1 MLCPVDI
8 KIKTSSHRERLV
20 VREVWEQSRRR
31 RRGDLPSQRFRFQR
45 RMICSKRERE
55 MQRRQTQPCRSIS
68 QLQTE
73 RNGGNGRGGDE
84 EDIRKKKNSDILW
97 HFISF
102 YSLSVSLPLA
112 RSRSLL
118 LLHYRSHHWNSG
130 DSTWRFLSA
139 RHRQVGR
146 FSLSHGGTWCT
157 GMR

>member
-8 KIKTSSHRERLV
+8 KIKTSHRERLV

-31 RRGDLPSQRFRFQR
+31 RGDLQSQRFRSQ
-45 RMICSKRERE
+45 SKNDLQQERE

-73 RNGGNGRGGDE
+73 RNGGMGRGGDE
-84 EDIRKKKNSDILW
+84 EDIRKKKRIRTFYGIL
-97 HFISF
+97 
-102 YSLSVSLPLA
+102 SLSTLSLPLA

>member
-31 RRGDLPSQRFRFQR
+31 RGDLPSQRFRSQ
-45 RMICSKRERE
+45 SKNDLQQERERE
-55 MQRRQTQPCRSIS
+55 K
-68 QLQTE
+68 TE
-73 RNGGNGRGGDE
+73 NTDAALPVYFTTPNGERGMGGMGRGGDE
-84 EDIRKKKNSDILW
+84 EDIKEKKRIRTFYGIL
-97 HFISF
+97 SLSTL
-102 YSLSVSLPLA
+102 SLSV
-112 RSRSLL
+112 SRSLL